1 MGPSCRHDRG
11 LVRDRRDNADA
22 LPWRSIL
29 ACSAACHAGFA
40 AKAFRLRDD
49 LINESLEEIQKLDLK
64 DLPIKW
70 EGEPDDEAA

>member
-1 MGPSCRHDRG
+1 M
-11 LVRDRRDNADA
+11 N
-22 LPWRSIL
+22 
-29 ACSAACHAGFA
+29 
-40 AKAFRLRDD
+40 